1 MLNFE
6 NLDKAIFEGAGAF
19 QIPEILPVEYCDIT
33 DFIPFNYVLTHKH
46 DAEKGVHFFI
56 DDYQFARVWN
66 APNSYVDMLRKF
78 KCILAPDFSTYTDM
92 PVALQIY
99 NHYRKHWI
107 ARYYSMWGIT
117 VIPTISWSTP
127 ESFDWCFDGEPENSV
142 VAVSNV
148 GCMRDEECRE
158 LFFKGFEEMKRRL
171 SPSKILC
178 YGSPIDG
185 TVNIPPFYEKIR
197 ERRET
202 ANDSKTVG

>member
-19 QIPEILPVEYCDIT
+19 EVPEILPVGFCDVT
-33 DFIPFNYVLTHKH
+33 DFIPFNYAKTHKH
-46 DAEKGVHFFI
+46 AAEKGVHFFI
-56 DDYQFARVWN
+56 DDYQFERVWN
-66 APNSYVDMLRKF
+66 APDSYVNMLRKF

-92 PVALQIY
+92 PAALQIY
-99 NHYRKHWI
+99 NHYRKHWV
-107 ARYYSMWGIT
+107 ARYFALQGIT

-127 ESFDWCFDGEPENSV
+127 DSFEWCFDGEPQNSV

-148 GCMRDEECRE
+148 GCMRDGECRD
-158 LFFKGFEEMKRRL
+158 LFFKGFEEMKRIL

-185 TVNIPPFYEKIR
+185 TVNIPPFYKKIEGR
-197 ERRET
+197 TR
-202 ANDSKTVG
+202 